1 MEEVLGLV
9 YKLQRQTIL
18 KRTILTCN
26 QGKPEVVIWTQ
37 SGNFKLMCCIFL
49 NTHFKMNMC
58 LMSMG
63 HCKTSF
69 KVIAALCQIFW

>member
-18 KRTILTCN
+18 KRTVLTCN
-26 QGKPEVVIWTQ
+26 EGKPEVFTWTQ
-37 SGNFKLMCCIFL
+37 SGNFWLNMLLCL

-58 LMSMG
+58 VMSMG

-69 KVIAALCQIFW
+69 KMFAILCKIFW